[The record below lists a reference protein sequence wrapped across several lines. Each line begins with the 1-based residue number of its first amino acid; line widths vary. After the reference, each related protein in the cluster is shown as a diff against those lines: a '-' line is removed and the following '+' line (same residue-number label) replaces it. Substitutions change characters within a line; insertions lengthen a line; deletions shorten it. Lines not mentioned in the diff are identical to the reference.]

1 MKNTDS
7 SVVSEEAYKDTRKG
21 WPVVLAAMI
30 GVALGLSPI
39 PFYTIGMLAPQL
51 SEEFGWSFTELMASI
66 SVQSIV
72 VMLASPLGGMAVD
85 RFGARTVGL
94 VSLPAFGL
102 CYISLAFNNGSI
114 ALYYAQWVA
123 MSLFGLGTLSATWTR
138 VVNQW
143 FDRYRGIAL
152 GVASCG
158 TGITGFLVK
167 PFMAQIIDA
176 YDWRAAVIAVGL
188 LPIVIGWP
196 IVALMFREPPIQKR
210 AKADESAADARQDAS
225 EEEADDSAVIE
236 PGLTMKQ
243 ALRSRHLP
251 VMGVAFLLIAI
262 ALTAPTPNLENI
274 LGTRGFTLTQIG
286 EITAAFGLAVI
297 AGRLVGG
304 WLLDRFWAPACA
316 VLILAF
322 PAVGCWMLTL
332 DSLSHMT
339 ALLAVISLGFGAGFE
354 FDLLAYL
361 VSRYFGARSYGTIYA
376 SFYSVIAL
384 AGAIGPVAFG
394 SAFDLTGNY
403 TIALRIAAVSLLV
416 GALATLL
423 LGRYPKFAPLE
434 QK

>member
-1 MKNTDS
+1 MNDIQAPAAAKATFKDS
-7 SVVSEEAYKDTRKG
+7 PKG

-30 GVALGLSPI
+30 GVAVGMSPI

-72 VMLASPLGGMAVD
+72 VMLASPLAGMAID
-85 RFGARTVGL
+85 RFGARIVGL
-94 VSLPAFGL
+94 ASLPSFGL

-114 ALYYAQWVA
+114 VLYYGQWVA

-138 VVNQW
+138 VVTQW
-143 FDRYRGIAL
+143 FDKWRGIAL

-167 PFMAQIIDA
+167 PFMAQMIEA
-176 YDWRAAVIAVGL
+176 YGWRAAVIAVGL
-188 LPIVIGWP
+188 LPIVVGWP
-196 IVALMFREPPIQKR
+196 IVALMFREPPKQEIQEG
-210 AKADESAADARQDAS
+210 ATEKAVANAD
-225 EEEADDSAVIE
+225 E
-236 PGLTMKQ
+236 PGLTMKE
-243 ALRSRHLP
+243 ALRTRHLL
-251 VMGVAFLLIAI
+251 VMSAAFLLIAI

-274 LGTRGFTLTQIG
+274 LGTRGFTLMQIG

-316 VLILAF
+316 VIILAL
-322 PAVGCWMLTL
+322 PAAGCWILTL
-332 DSLSHMT
+332 DSLSHLGAT
-339 ALLAVISLGFGAGFE
+339 VAVASLGFGAGFE

-361 VSRYFGARSYGTIYA
+361 VSRYFGSKSYGTIYA
-376 SFYSVIAL
+376 SLFSIIAL

-394 SAFDLTGNY
+394 SAFDVTGTY
-403 TIALRIAAVSLLV
+403 TVALRIASVSLMA
-416 GALATLL
+416 GALVTLL
-423 LGRYPKFAPLE
+423 LGRYPTFSDPKSE
-434 QK
+434 T